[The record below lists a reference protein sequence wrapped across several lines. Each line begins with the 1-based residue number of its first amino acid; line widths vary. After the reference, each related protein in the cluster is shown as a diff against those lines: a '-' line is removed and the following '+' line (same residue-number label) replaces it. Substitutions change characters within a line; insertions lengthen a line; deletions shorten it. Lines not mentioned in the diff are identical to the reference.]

1 MRPQVLAAALL
12 CALHSAMVSHA
23 AMAQDGPG
31 EATPI
36 VIGNEYTIP
45 STVFGTSRKVSVR
58 LPAEYAE
65 NPEQRF
71 PVIYVIDGGSAQDF
85 PHIAGIA
92 QSREMNYSFEPAII
106 VGIETVNR
114 RSEISPPVRAE
125 MLAEYAEQLRATP
138 GNSAQFRTFIAQDVK
153 PWVQRNFRATGH
165 AAIMGESLAGLFI
178 IETLF
183 EQPDLFDDWIAI
195 SPSLWWDDMKLARS
209 IPDRLKTM
217 KPGPERIYFALADE
231 GYRMEEG
238 VERLA
243 DALRADA
250 PDGWQWAYVPFGNRE
265 THGTIYHPAAL
276 DAWRLMYG
284 TPSRVYKP
292 YGDLASHAFALDDG
306 DKAKLASECTMQ
318 NSRRTTPEATRQG
331 QERLFYDC
339 LLYDLGPRARE
350 GNWDAAKAAGN

>member
-1 MRPQVLAAALL
+1 MKPVFLAAAML
-12 CALHSAMVSHA
+12 CALPCALPANA
-23 AMAQDGPG
+23 AMAAGAQLEG
-31 EATPI
+31 TPI
-36 VIGNEYTIP
+36 VIGSEYAIA
-45 STVFGTSRKVSVR
+45 STVFGTDRKLTVR

-65 NPEQRF
+65 NPDQRF

-92 QSREMNYSFEPAII
+92 QSREMNYSFLPAII

-125 MLAEYAEQLRATP
+125 MMADYADQLRATP
-138 GNSAQFRTFIAQDVK
+138 GNSALFRTFIAQDVK
-153 PWVQRNFRATGH
+153 PWIVRNFRTTDH
-165 AAIMGESLAGLFI
+165 DAIMGESLAGLFI

-195 SPSLWWDDMKLARS
+195 SPSLWWDDMKLVRS
-209 IPDRLKTM
+209 IPQRLKAM
-217 KPGPERIYFALADE
+217 KPGKERIYFALADE

-243 DALRADA
+243 DALRANA
-250 PDGWQWAYVPFGNRE
+250 PAGWQWAYVPFGNSE

-292 YGDLASHAFALDDG
+292 YGDLAAGSYDLDES
-306 DKAKLASECTMQ
+306 DKAKLAKECTLE
-318 NSRRTTPEATRQG
+318 NSRRTTPEATRLG

-339 LLYDLGPRARE
+339 LLYDLGQRARE
-350 GNWDAAKAAGN
+350 GNWGG